1 MKKLFLLLFAAAA
14 FAACDDDKD
23 YGTANEEYSGTLT
36 VTLLSDP
43 SQVYTFDDKRF
54 SLVSA
59 DDGTLTLWMHE
70 TQFVPQMPV
79 LTMEVPG
86 IAYTRMPERLN
97 LSGERLVPKMGGTP
111 YEKYVI
117 TNLAGALT
125 DAEPSDRLT
134 LSFECMGFRVAY
146 AGTET
151 D

>member
-59 DDGTLTLWMHE
+59 DDGTLTLWMHGRSSC
-70 TQFVPQMPV
+70 PRCP
-79 LTMEVPG
+79 
-86 IAYTRMPERLN
+86 
-97 LSGERLVPKMGGTP
+97 
-111 YEKYVI
+111 
-117 TNLAGALT
+117 
-125 DAEPSDRLT
+125 
-134 LSFECMGFRVAY
+134 C
-146 AGTET
+146 
-151 D
+151 

>member
-59 DDGTLTLWMHE
+59 DDGTLT
-70 TQFVPQMPV
+70 
-79 LTMEVPG
+79 
-86 IAYTRMPERLN
+86 
-97 LSGERLVPKMGGTP
+97 
-111 YEKYVI
+111 
-117 TNLAGALT
+117 